1 MFLIIAFLGG
11 MISLLS
17 PCTLPVIPLLFA
29 GFLGQRRHILA
40 LLAGMI
46 VMFTLVALV
55 ATAASNWIAQAT
67 IAGRW
72 VALVVLAIA
81 ALALIFPTFAQR
93 IAGPAVSAGNLLNTR
108 SGQTRGT
115 LSAFLAGLA
124 VGLLWSPCAGP
135 ILGAIFSLNIAG
147 HSAIATGA
155 LLAAYGSGCA
165 LMLGLLVIGGRALM
179 APLRARSALM
189 ERLRK
194 GAGVVMLAT
203 VAFNATG
210 MTSVLK
216 GANGVADRLENSLLT
231 LAKPATAPVK
241 LQPVVMTEPSSQ
253 LPSLSGGTGWVNG
266 DPVTSDSLRGK
277 VVLIDFWTWD
287 CINCQ
292 HTLPHVRDWAKK
304 YQAQGLVVIGVHTPE
319 YPWEKPLASVQKAVS
334 KWQLPYRVVT
344 DNNYKIWNAFGNQYW
359 PAHYYFDAKGQLR
372 YTSFGE
378 GNYDQQEKVI
388 QQLLKE
394 ARS

>member
-29 GFLGQRRHILA
+29 GFQGQRRHILA

-55 ATAASNWIAQAT
+55 ATAASSWIAQAT

-108 SGQTRGT
+108 SGQTRGMI
-115 LSAFLAGLA
+115 SAFLAGLA

-165 LMLGLLVIGGRALM
+165 LMLGLLVAGGRTLM

-189 ERLRK
+189 VRLRK

-203 VAFNATG
+203 IAFNATG

-216 GANGVADRLENSLLT
+216 GANGVADRLENSLLS
-231 LAKPATAPVK
+231 LAKPTTTPVK

-253 LPSLSGGTGWVNG
+253 LPSLSGGTGWING
-266 DPVTSDSLRGK
+266 DPVTSGSLRGK

-304 YQAQGLVVIGVHTPE
+304 YQSQGLVVIGVHTPE
-319 YPWEKPLASVQKAVS
+319 YPWEKPLASVQKAVT

-344 DNNYKIWNAFGNQYW
+344 DNNYQIWNAFGNQYW

>member
-344 DNNYKIWNAFGNQYW
+344 DNNYKIWNAFGDQYW

>member
-29 GFLGQRRHILA
+29 GFQGQRRHILA

-55 ATAASNWIAQAT
+55 ATAASSWVAQAT

-108 SGQTRGT
+108 SGQTRGMI
-115 LSAFLAGLA
+115 SAFLAGLA

-165 LMLGLLVIGGRALM
+165 LMLGLLVAGGRTLM
-179 APLRARSALM
+179 APLRAQSSLM

-216 GANGVADRLENSLLT
+216 GANGVADRLENSLLS
-231 LAKPATAPVK
+231 LAKPTTTPVK

-253 LPSLSGGTGWVNG
+253 LPSLSGGTGWING

-304 YQAQGLVVIGVHTPE
+304 YQSQGLVVIGVHTPE
-319 YPWEKPLASVQKAVS
+319 YPWEKPLASVQKAVT

-344 DNNYKIWNAFGNQYW
+344 DNNYQIWNAFGNQYW

>member
-29 GFLGQRRHILA
+29 GFQGQRRHILA

-81 ALALIFPTFAQR
+81 ALALIFPTFALR

-241 LQPVVMTEPSSQ
+241 LQPVVKTEPSSQ

-266 DPVTSDSLRGK
+266 DPVTSNSLRGK

-292 HTLPHVRDWAKK
+292 HTLPHVRDWAQK

-319 YPWEKPLASVQKAVS
+319 YPWEKPLASVQKAVT

-372 YTSFGE
+372 YTFFGE

>member
-29 GFLGQRRHILA
+29 GFQGQRKHILA

-46 VMFTLVALV
+46 VMFTLVAMVVTV
-55 ATAASNWIAQAT
+55 ASEWIADAT
-67 IAGRW
+67 VIGRW
-72 VALVVLAIA
+72 IALLVLSIA
-81 ALALIFPTFAQR
+81 ALALIFPQFAQR
-93 IAGPAVSAGNLLNTR
+93 IARPAVSAGNVLNTHSVQR
-108 SGQTRGT
+108 RG
-115 LSAFLAGLA
+115 LVSAFLAGLA

-135 ILGAIFSLNIAG
+135 ILGAIFSINIAG

-165 LMLGLLVIGGRALM
+165 LMLGLLVAGGRKLITPLRVKSALM
-179 APLRARSALM
+179 A
-189 ERLRK
+189 RLRQ
-194 GAGVVMLAT
+194 GAGVMMLAA
-203 VAFNATG
+203 VAFNASG
-210 MTSVLK
+210 MTSALK
-216 GANGVADRLENSLLT
+216 GANGIADQLENALLSLAQPSST
-231 LAKPATAPVK
+231 QVK
-241 LQPVVMTEPSSQ
+241 LQPVADATPSSQ

-266 DPVTSDSLRGK
+266 DPVTSEALRGK

-304 YQAQGLVVIGVHTPE
+304 YESQGLVVIGVHTPE
-319 YPWEKPLASVQKAVS
+319 YPWEKPLSSVKNAVN

-344 DNNYKIWNAFGNQYW
+344 DNNYKIWSAFGNQYW

-372 YTSFGE
+372 YTAFGE
-378 GNYDQQEKVI
+378 GNYDKQEAVI

>member
-29 GFLGQRRHILA
+29 GFQGQRRHILA

-231 LAKPATAPVK
+231 LAKPATTPVK
-241 LQPVVMTEPSSQ
+241 LQPVAMTEPSSQ

-319 YPWEKPLASVQKAVS
+319 YPWEKPLASVQKAVT